1 MQSSMSQKWQ
11 GRWQQLVAKAK
22 QVWGE
27 LTDDELTKAEGDYE
41 RLIGLIN
48 ERTGETREA
57 IEKRLNA

>member
-1 MQSSMSQKWQ
+1 MQSGTSQKWQ
-11 GRWQQLVAKAK
+11 GRWQQLAAKAK
-22 QVWGE
+22 QVWGT
-27 LTDDELTKAEGDYE
+27 LTDDEMTKAEGDYD